1 MYPTEEQ
8 IKRHNEEAEEE
19 NISSTALIL
28 IRGLW
33 DYSSFV
39 KSVNGDNIYKQRVDK
54 MIRHY
59 LSLPQYKHLPKPKGF
74 EM

>member
-8 IKRHNEEAEEE
+8 IKIHNDEEE
-19 NISSTALIL
+19 LNFIAGIALSIC
-28 IRGLW
+28 RGDIVYKDLLK
-33 DYSSFV
+33 
-39 KSVNGDNIYKQRVDK
+39 KSIGGEIKSEVDK